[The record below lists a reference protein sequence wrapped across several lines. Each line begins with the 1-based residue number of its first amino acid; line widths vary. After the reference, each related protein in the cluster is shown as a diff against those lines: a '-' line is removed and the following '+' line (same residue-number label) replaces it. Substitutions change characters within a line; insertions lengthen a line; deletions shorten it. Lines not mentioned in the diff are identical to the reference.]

1 MFTAWFDAMR
11 FAADTQRVIGLRML
25 KLAACDAKAAKEA
38 QGMVTEK
45 IAAMMDA
52 QTAATLALIQGRQP
66 HVVMA
71 RAMTPYRKR
80 VRANRTRLSR

>member
-11 FAADTQRVIGLRML
+11 FAVDTQRVIALRMM

-45 IAAMMDA
+45 ISAMMDA
-52 QTAATLALIQGRQP
+52 HTAATLAMIQGRTP
-66 HVVMA
+66 EVVLA

-80 VRANRTRLSR
+80 VRANRVRLSR